1 MLVEKFGDNVFPLG
15 CQAHW
20 LERDQQAVLL
30 SLAAYGSRQRSSAM
44 RNGIFGARFGRVTRV
59 SVAPENGARYVKT
72 FLDRYHTEKQLV
84 QKAGPQ
90 TCVPLTRKHG
100 DD

>member
-30 SLAAYGSRQRSSAM
+30 SLATYGSRQRSSAM

-59 SVAPENGARYVKT
+59 SVAPENGACYVKT
-72 FLDRYHTEKQLV
+72 FLDRYHTEEQLV
-84 QKAGPQ
+84 YKAGPQ
-90 TCVPLTRKHG
+90 TCVPLTGKHRN
-100 DD
+100 D